1 MTVIG
6 ADMSPSGFGNPPSL
20 QVNPEDRSE
29 TRPGDRIPLR
39 GDQTTRVGVF
49 YSRWV
54 WALKYALPVIA
65 IALVAMVALWPH
77 LNPLAGRFKVEAIK
91 ISIADALNVRIIEPR
106 WTGTDKFNRPF
117 VVTAHDAVQDA
128 KDNQL
133 VRLNLPKAD
142 ITLENG
148 TWIAL
153 MSEEGTFFRDLD
165 VLDLFGQV
173 SLFHDQ
179 GYEFRTQS
187 AQFDAKSGAASGDSS
202 VVGHGPFGQIE
213 GAGFRINGDGTHVV
227 FTGKSKL
234 IIYQGKATDKALPP
248 RQRPDE
254 LNAGATAAAPV
265 ASMAPAMSAP
275 APAPAPALSPTVKP

>member
-6 ADMSPSGFGNPPSL
+6 ADMSPSGFGTPPSL

-29 TRPGDRIPLR
+29 TRPGDLIPLR
-39 GDQTTRVGVF
+39 GAQATRVGVF

-65 IALVAMVALWPH
+65 IALVAMVGLWPH

-91 ISIADALNVRIIEPR
+91 ISIADALNVRIVEPR

-234 IIYQGKATDKALPP
+234 IIYQGKATDKAIAP
-248 RQRPDE
+248 RQRPEE
-254 LNAGATAAAPV
+254 LKEGATATAAPTVPV
-265 ASMAPAMSAP
+265 AAPIAP
-275 APAPAPALSPTVKP
+275 PVVKP

>member
-6 ADMSPSGFGNPPSL
+6 ADMSPSGFGTPPSL

-39 GDQTTRVGVF
+39 DGQATRVGVF

-54 WALKYALPVIA
+54 WTLKYALPVIA

-91 ISIADALNVRIIEPR
+91 ISIADALNVRIVEPR

-187 AQFDAKSGAASGDSS
+187 AQFDAKTGAASGDSA

-234 IIYQGKATDKALPP
+234 IIYQGKATDKALSPHK
-248 RQRPDE
+248 RPDE
-254 LNAGATAAAPV
+254 LKEGATATAPAAP
-265 ASMAPAMSAP
+265 MAAP
-275 APAPAPALSPTVKP
+275 TATPIAPPTVKP

>member
-6 ADMSPSGFGNPPSL
+6 ADMSPSGFGTPPSL

-29 TRPGDRIPLR
+29 ARPGDRIPLR
-39 GDQTTRVGVF
+39 DGQATRVGVF

-91 ISIADALNVRIIEPR
+91 ISIADALNVRIVEPR

-187 AQFDAKSGAASGDSS
+187 AQFDAKSGAASGDSA
-202 VVGHGPFGQIE
+202 VVGHGPFGEIE
-213 GAGFRINGDGTHVV
+213 GAGFRINGDGTRVT

-234 IIYQGKATDKALPP
+234 IIYQGKATDKAMSPP
-248 RQRPDE
+248 HNRPDE
-254 LNAGATAAAPV
+254 LKDGATATGPAVPMP
-265 ASMAPAMSAP
+265 ASSMTEPTP
-275 APAPAPALSPTVKP
+275 APKVQP